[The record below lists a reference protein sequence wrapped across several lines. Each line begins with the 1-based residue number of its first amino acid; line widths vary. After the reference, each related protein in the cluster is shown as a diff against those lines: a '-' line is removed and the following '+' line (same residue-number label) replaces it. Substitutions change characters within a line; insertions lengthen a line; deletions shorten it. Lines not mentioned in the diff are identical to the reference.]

1 MSLERN
7 PVHNGAITT
16 DLLVVGGGLG
26 GVAAALTAAKL
37 GRRVVLTERS
47 PWLGG
52 QLSTQAV
59 PPDEHQWIET
69 SLTSP
74 SYRALREAIR
84 DHYRRAYPLTE
95 QAASTEHLN
104 PGLGFV
110 SRICHEPRVGALAV
124 EEVLSAHIASG
135 AVTVLREH
143 TAVEVVRKGRKITS
157 VTLRA
162 STGDLIDVHASLVAD
177 ATEEGDLI
185 EQAGLPVVIGAEG
198 KDETGELHAPD
209 VADIRDQQAVSWCV
223 AVEYRPGENHTIA
236 RPEGYERWRDTVDPR
251 WPGSQ
256 LSWEDV
262 VPDSLRPRVR
272 PLFALSP
279 EQEINTRADD
289 LWQYRRILSRRV
301 LEGSFMGGEV
311 TLVNWP
317 QIDYWE
323 LPLHGVSSEEREHA
337 LDGAR
342 SLTLSFVYWM
352 QTEAPRHDGGI
363 GYPELRPRGDVMGTS
378 DGLAKEAYIRESRR
392 IRALFTITEEHIGR
406 EMRGGD
412 AGSAIFADSVGIGYY
427 RIDLH
432 PSTSGRNYVD
442 IDCFPFQIPL
452 GALIAADADNFVAAN
467 KNIGTTHITN
477 GAYRLHPVEWSIG
490 EAVGVLAARVA
501 ETGLD
506 PAQIRD
512 DAQQLAQLQSVLI
525 ERLGLTLAWPEE
537 IRTGGAA
544 FDHVSTGPVDGAPV
558 RAGAGGG
565 GVAAMLVDADGP
577 GGTGA

>member
-1 MSLERN
+1 MPIS
-7 PVHNGAITT
+7 AIST

-37 GRRVVLTERS
+37 GCRVVLAERS
-47 PWLGG
+47 TWLGG

-84 DHYRRAYPLTE
+84 GHYRRAYPLTE
-95 QAASTEHLN
+95 DAAGIEHLN
-104 PGLGFV
+104 PGMGFV

-124 EEVLSAHIASG
+124 EEILSAHIASG
-135 AVTVLREH
+135 AITLLREH
-143 TAVEVVRKGRKITS
+143 TAVDVRRDGRRITS

-162 STGDLIDVHASLVAD
+162 PNGDRLEVRATLVAD

-185 EQAGLPVVIGAEG
+185 EPAGLPVVIGAEG
-198 KDETGELHAPD
+198 RDETGELHAPD
-209 VADIRDQQAVSWCV
+209 VADVHDQQAVSWCV
-223 AVEYRPGENHTIA
+223 ALEYRPGEEHTIP
-236 RPEGYERWRDTVDPR
+236 RPDRYEHWRDTIDPR
-251 WPGSQ
+251 WPASQ

-262 VPDSLRPRVR
+262 VPDTLQPRVR
-272 PLFALSP
+272 PLFAQSP
-279 EQEINTRADD
+279 QEAIHTRADD
-289 LWQYRRILSRRV
+289 LWQYRRILSRQ
-301 LEGSFMGGEV
+301 LLDPAFTGGEI

-323 LPLHGVSSEEREHA
+323 LPLHGVSPQAREKA
-337 LDGAR
+337 LEGAR
-342 SLTLSFVYWM
+342 SLTLSFVHWM
-352 QTEAPRHDGGI
+352 QTEAPRHDGGF
-363 GYPELRPRGDVMGTS
+363 GYPELRPRGDVMGTA
-378 DGLAKEAYIRESRR
+378 DGLAKEVYIRESRR
-392 IRALFTITEEHIGR
+392 IRALFTVTEGHIGR
-406 EMRGGD
+406 QMRGAD

-490 EAVGVLAARVA
+490 EAVGALAARVV

-506 PAQIRD
+506 PARIRED
-512 DAQQLAQLQSVLI
+512 PRQLTRLQQVLS
-525 ERLGLTLAWPEE
+525 EDLGVSLAWPEQ

-544 FDHVSTGPVDGAPV
+544 FDRVPMSPDDAAPAPALRAVFDRTDGIG
-558 RAGAGGG
+558 RSKR
-565 GVAAMLVDADGP
+565 
-577 GGTGA
+577 